1 MKHESPERAAAEP
14 LTGLGRAF
22 PTDML
27 EHLVVPTFVIDTT
40 GRVVVWNKACER
52 LTGLAAQSLVGTTDH
67 WRGFYADKRP
77 CLADFVLRSDFA
89 AIHDYYSDFS
99 KFGLN
104 DFGVAVETW
113 CDLPQA
119 GRRVYLAIDAGPI
132 YDADGTFVAVV
143 ETLRDITAQREA
155 QDALAT
161 LASLDGLTGLANR
174 RSFDEALAREMQRSL
189 RSGKPLS
196 LLMMDIDGFKLFNDS
211 YGHCCGDDCLKRVAQ
226 TVKSVV
232 RLASDVAARYGGE
245 EFAVILPETDLAG
258 TLAVAERIRSAVED
272 LGILHQASSCAPV
285 VTISIGGAASFEPH
299 AELPTLLAAADA
311 ALYRA
316 KHGGR
321 NRTVVEALATVSRAC
336 SPPLRDC
343 A

>member
-1 MKHESPERAAAEP
+1 MKHECPELAATEASTP
-14 LTGLGRAF
+14 LDRAF
-22 PTDML
+22 STDML
-27 EHLVVPTFVIDTT
+27 EHLVVPTFVIDTS
-40 GRVVVWNKACER
+40 GRVTIWNKACER
-52 LTGLAAQSLVGTTDH
+52 LTGLPAQDLIGSSDH
-67 WRGFYADKRP
+67 WRGFYAEKRP
-77 CLADFVLRSDFA
+77 CLADFVLKSNFGD
-89 AIHDYYSDFS
+89 IHQYYSDFS

-113 CDLPQA
+113 CDLPQV

-132 YDADGTFVAVV
+132 YDAEGTFVAVV

-161 LASLDGLTGLANR
+161 LAALDGLTGLANR
-174 RSFDEALAREMQRSL
+174 RSFDEALTRESQRSL
-189 RSGKPLS
+189 RTGKPLS

-211 YGHCCGDDCLKRVAQ
+211 YGHGCGDECLKRVAQ
-226 TVKSVV
+226 TVKAMV

-258 TLAVAERIRSAVED
+258 AAVVAERIRSAVEHLD
-272 LGILHQASSCAPV
+272 IPHRASPCASL
-285 VTISIGGAASFEPH
+285 VTLSIGGAASFEPH
-299 AELPTLLAAADA
+299 GHVSELMATADA

-321 NRTVVEALATVSRAC
+321 NRVVVEALPAALHAC
-336 SPPLRDC
+336 LPALQDC

>member
-174 RSFDEALAREMQRSL
+174 RSFDDALAAAIRR
-189 RSGKPLS
+189 GKRDRQPVS
-196 LLMMDIDGFKLFNDS
+196 LLMIDVDCFKSFNDS
-211 YGHCCGDDCLKRVAQ
+211 YGHQTGDECLRTVARGNAATQ
-226 TVKSVV
+226 HRAGET
-232 RLASDVAARYGGE
+232 AAR
-245 EFAVILPETDLAG
+245 
-258 TLAVAERIRSAVED
+258 
-272 LGILHQASSCAPV
+272 
-285 VTISIGGAASFEPH
+285 
-299 AELPTLLAAADA
+299 
-311 ALYRA
+311 
-316 KHGGR
+316 
-321 NRTVVEALATVSRAC
+321 
-336 SPPLRDC
+336 
-343 A
+343 